1 MPTFEKMKTKIKA
14 AFAKS
19 SRSTRSAYFLP
30 CFAIQLKV
38 KTVMMLPKNNNNQSA
53 RVSCVKDILSS
64 NIHKLLKISTLPM
77 IKVISAKTNLLLFME
92 TPDFL
97 F

>member
-1 MPTFEKMKTKIKA
+1 MKTKIKA
-14 AFAKS
+14 AFDKS
-19 SRSTRSAYFLP
+19 SRSVRSSYFLP

-38 KTVMMLPKNNNNQSA
+38 KTVMMPPKNNDNQSTG
-53 RVSCVKDILSS
+53 VSCVKDILSS

-77 IKVISAKTNLLLFME
+77 IKIISAKTNLLLFME
-92 TPDFL
+92 TPDLL

>member
-1 MPTFEKMKTKIKA
+1 MNTKWSLRLIILPA
-14 AFAKS
+14 
-19 SRSTRSAYFLP
+19 RSAYFLP

-38 KTVMMLPKNNNNQSA
+38 KTVIMHPKNNDNQSA
-53 RVSCVKDILSS
+53 GVSCVKDILSS
-64 NIHKLLKISTLPM
+64 NIHKLLKISTLAM
-77 IKVISAKTNLLLFME
+77 IKAISEKTSFLFFME